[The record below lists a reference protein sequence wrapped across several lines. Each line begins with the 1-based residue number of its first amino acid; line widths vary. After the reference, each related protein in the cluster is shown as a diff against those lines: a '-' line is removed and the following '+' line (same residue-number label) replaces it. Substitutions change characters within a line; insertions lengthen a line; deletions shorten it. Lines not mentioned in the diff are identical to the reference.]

1 MNERILELAKQAGM
15 IIGDTSK
22 FDMAVVMPKEVQF
35 ARLIVQEC
43 IELAMNERL
52 RYSSSYNKEAGWAK
66 QLMMIHCA
74 TSMYNYKIL
83 LQEHFGVDE

>member
-22 FDMAVVMPKEVQF
+22 FDMAAVMPKEVKF
-35 ARLIVQEC
+35 AELIVQEC

-52 RYSSSYNKEAGWAK
+52 RYSSSYDKQADWAK

-74 TSMYNYKIL
+74 TSMDNYKIL
-83 LQEHFGVDE
+83 LQEHFGVEE